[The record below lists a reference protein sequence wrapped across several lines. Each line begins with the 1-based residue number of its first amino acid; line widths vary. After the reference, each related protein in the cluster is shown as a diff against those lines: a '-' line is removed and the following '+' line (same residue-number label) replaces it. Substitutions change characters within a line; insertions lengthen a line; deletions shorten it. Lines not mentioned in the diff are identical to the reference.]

1 MRSCQESQKNKL
13 RTSGTGSMEDRPF
26 KQKEATLVAFK
37 TSEEDEDDEEEVI
50 KTFRSSSNL
59 TSTISKKV

>member
-1 MRSCQESQKNKL
+1 
-13 RTSGTGSMEDRPF
+13 MEDRPF
-26 KQKEATLVAFK
+26 KQKEVTLVAFK

-59 TSTISKKV
+59 ASTISKKV